1 MIPVQQERIVLPV
14 QPVLLIR
21 SASTSPKSKT
31 PPESIHSTWVKGH
44 PGQTLLDNFYFACA
58 PLNFCVKVNSSAS
71 NCSYIWTSAYRSF
84 MAIQAIVYNFKYHW
98 SLWGSSAADM
108 KIPHCVLQFEVDEE
122 KRIMYKSLYWKVPV
136 AQSQQIIQTDIC
148 KMQFVLIDVISCIS
162 LDFFRVIFD
171 WFGVIWLD
179 LLNCEGLL
187 AIFACISKRN
197 CVSTIEY

>member
-71 NCSYIWTSAYRSF
+71 NCSYIWTSTYISF

-136 AQSQQIIQTDIC
+136 AQPQQIIQTY
-148 KMQFVLIDVISCIS
+148 MQNAIRDDWCYIMYFTWFHSSYIRLIRCHLTRFTSFWRITYNFCIYFKEK
-162 LDFFRVIFD
+162 LCFPD
-171 WFGVIWLD
+171 WI
-179 LLNCEGLL
+179 
-187 AIFACISKRN
+187 
-197 CVSTIEY
+197 

>member
-58 PLNFCVKVNSSAS
+58 PLNFCVKVNFNLSLMRRRELCTKVCTGKCQWHSH
-71 NCSYIWTSAYRSF
+71 NKLYR
-84 MAIQAIVYNFKYHW
+84 
-98 SLWGSSAADM
+98 L
-108 KIPHCVLQFEVDEE
+108 
-122 KRIMYKSLYWKVPV
+122 
-136 AQSQQIIQTDIC
+136 IC
-148 KMQFVLIDVISCIS
+148 KLQFVLIDVISCIS
-162 LDFFRVIFD
+162 LDFIRVIFD

-179 LLNCEGLL
+179 LLHFEGLRTT
-187 AIFACISKRN
+187 FAFISKRN
-197 CVSTIEY
+197 CVFQIEYK

>member
-1 MIPVQQERIVLPV
+1 MTPVQQERIVLPV

-31 PPESIHSTWVKGH
+31 PPESIRSTWVKGH

-71 NCSYIWTSAYRSF
+71 NCSYIWTSTYRSF

-98 SLWGSSAADM
+98 SLWGSSAAD
-108 KIPHCVLQFEVDEE
+108 I
-122 KRIMYKSLYWKVPV
+122 KSLTVHFNLRLMRRRELCTKACIGKYQWHSHNKLYRL
-136 AQSQQIIQTDIC
+136 IC

-162 LDFFRVIFD
+162 LDFIRVIFD

-179 LLNCEGLL
+179 LLHFEGLRTT
-187 AIFACISKRN
+187 FAFISKRN
-197 CVSTIEY
+197 CVFQIE

>member
-98 SLWGSSAADM
+98 SLWESSASDN

-122 KRIMYKSLYWKVPV
+122 KRIMYIMYFTLFHSSY
-136 AQSQQIIQTDIC
+136 IR
-148 KMQFVLIDVISCIS
+148 LIRCHLTKFTSFWRIKYNFYIYFKEKLC
-162 LDFFRVIFD
+162 FPD
-171 WFGVIWLD
+171 WI
-179 LLNCEGLL
+179 
-187 AIFACISKRN
+187 
-197 CVSTIEY
+197 